1 MQILQ
6 DYNLSEISHYRI
18 GGKARYYIEIENEN
32 DLLFLPQI
40 INEKK
45 CKYMVIGDT
54 TNILFDDKGYDGM
67 IIKISCKKIEYD
79 DKQADDTTVMAE
91 VDAGVSMNYLAL
103 EAANKGLSGLEW
115 AGGLPGTLGGAIR
128 GNAGCFKGETKD
140 NIIEVKSFDI
150 EKGVFVTRN
159 SRECEFGYR
168 TSIFKTESINEI
180 IWSAKISLTRSDT
193 NGVIELTQQRVQY
206 RLNNHPMEYPSLGS
220 TFKNVPVNEF
230 RQEVLEEN
238 GLVELIKDDP
248 FPIIP
253 TGILIDRSGLKGYKV
268 GGAEIS
274 IKHANFLVNTGG
286 ATSEDVE
293 AVIKH
298 VKDAVKEKFGVGLQ
312 VEIMIVK

>member
-159 SRECEFGYR
+159 CRECEFGYR
-168 TSIFKTESINEI
+168 TSIFKTKSINEI